1 VKACIAYAHITIPTL
16 ENIDKQVNLFFL
28 TAQVA
33 LLNGLIGETDSVLRQ
48 ALVQLDENFDESKE
62 GLDKVAKTLVRILG
76 FLTIVPSNPE
86 DNFF

>member
-1 VKACIAYAHITIPTL
+1 
-16 ENIDKQVNLFFL
+16 
-28 TAQVA
+28 
-33 LLNGLIGETDSVLRQ
+33 
-48 ALVQLDENFDESKE
+48 LVQLDENFDESKE